1 MAQVVSLY
9 FPMPTVI
16 CISVCVHVSVCTCV
30 CVCVFCVCVCVAS
43 MKQQRWE
50 VLKYTHGDGGGR
62 NRKTNDPGWERKK
75 W

>member
-9 FPMPTVI
+9 FPMLTVI
-16 CISVCVHVSVCTCV
+16 CISVRVYVSVCTCL
-30 CVCVFCVCVCVAS
+30 CVCVLCVCVAS

-62 NRKTNDPGWERKK
+62 NRKMNDTGWERKK
-75 W
+75 Q